1 MSYFGSIYADKN
13 QVIPGVGTI
22 HSHCVGSTAHTTGHD
37 HYFLADG
44 AEKPVMGSVRFS
56 AFITEDG
63 NVAWRF
69 VHATGPVNRKRYYPL
84 KPFGEH
90 EQQDFPSQA
99 IAEMRRISES
109 LHETDRNA
117 WFFSAL
123 GAFSMEI
130 EELERKLEMLEQTI
144 THLGAL
150 LAKPQEP
157 QTVFVPSIEAGG
169 KGSHRPASDEERAER
184 RALWSQRV
192 ESASTKRDIFLAQ
205 KAPRLEMLR
214 RKREGLRT
222 WAHQRNPKQAPHEL
236 LQAA

>member
-13 QVIPGVGTI
+13 QVIPGLGTI

-44 AEKPVMGSVRFS
+44 AEKPVAGSVRFS

-63 NVAWRF
+63 EIAWRF
-69 VHATGPVNRKRYYPL
+69 VHATGPIGRKRHYPL

-90 EQQDFPSQA
+90 EQQDFPAQA
-99 IAEMRRISES
+99 VAEMRRISEN
-109 LHETDRNA
+109 LHETDPNA

-130 EELERKLEMLEQTI
+130 EELEHKLKMLDQSI
-144 THLGAL
+144 HHLGVL

-157 QTVFVPSIEAGG
+157 ENVFVPSDEGRG
-169 KGSHRPASDEERAER
+169 KGFYRPATDEERAER
-184 RALWSQRV
+184 RALWGQRV
-192 ESASTKRDIFLAQ
+192 ESASAKRDLFLAE

-214 RKREGLRT
+214 QKREALRA
-222 WAHQRNPKQAPHEL
+222 WSHQRNPKQAPHEL